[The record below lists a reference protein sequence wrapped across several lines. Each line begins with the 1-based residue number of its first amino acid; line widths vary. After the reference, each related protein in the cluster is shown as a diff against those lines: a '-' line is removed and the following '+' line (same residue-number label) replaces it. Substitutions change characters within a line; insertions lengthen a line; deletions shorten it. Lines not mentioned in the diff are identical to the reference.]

1 MKIFS
6 NFIDPKVYQ
15 SHLNLNPD
23 IKDKPFSLF
32 NDYVPTLE
40 ELNLN
45 PYNILIINEPNE
57 LFGLHDWAIQN
68 YQYFS
73 CILTW
78 SEKILNQCSNSLLM
92 PFGMSF
98 LHENNRYETLSQL
111 PKKLEISY
119 ICGSKQLTSGHSL
132 RHQIYDLKDQ
142 IKIPSKWYY
151 TTEEPKEICFHNSM
165 FHLSIE
171 NVQYDNWFTEK
182 IVDAFLS
189 KTVPIYWGCPNIE
202 NFFDKRGI
210 YTFSSK
216 EELLHLINSLTE
228 DDYNSKLE
236 YIKSNYNSAI
246 YWKSYYNRLI
256 EILKEIFTLNNIQN
270 NYTQINISK
279 PIETD
284 L

>member
-1 MKIFS
+1 
-6 NFIDPKVYQ
+6 
-15 SHLNLNPD
+15 
-23 IKDKPFSLF
+23 
-32 NDYVPTLE
+32 
-40 ELNLN
+40 
-45 PYNILIINEPNE
+45 
-57 LFGLHDWAIQN
+57 
-68 YQYFS
+68 
-73 CILTW
+73 
-78 SEKILNQCSNSLLM
+78 
-92 PFGMSF
+92 
-98 LHENNRYETLSQL
+98 
-111 PKKLEISY
+111 
-119 ICGSKQLTSGHSL
+119 
-132 RHQIYDLKDQ
+132 
-142 IKIPSKWYY
+142 
-151 TTEEPKEICFHNSM
+151 M

-246 YWKSYYNRLI
+246 YWKSYYDRLI